1 MKNLKNIIASII
13 LVAISF
19 VSYTQTGTDTL
30 KYEFYLTDNT
40 ENVDTTFSVTNTV
53 TQVNKFSLSEDTLNL
68 GELNSNMYFSM
79 NDTIY
84 KHPEFGAKDI
94 LVSAYVTRIF
104 LYKKDIEYSPNF
116 YALSDVVSVI
126 VGDPT
131 IVEISSIESL
141 IPRLI
146 IDSLEHGVKYKNLI
160 FEISGNGN
168 KFVNV
173 AIDYT
178 VAEEEEEEGPSV
190 SIDTEVIEVSNTRVY
205 PNPVMNSLNIEFE
218 TINTDTEVEIYSTN
232 GQLMYKDVE
241 YRNFGINKVS
251 VDMSNYPTGMYIVR
265 LGNEVKK
272 VIKQ

>member
-13 LVAISF
+13 LVVISF
-19 VSYTQTGTDTL
+19 VSYTQDTL

-40 ENVDTTFSVTNTV
+40 DTVNTFEVTNTV
-53 TQVNKFSLSEDTLNL
+53 TQGKFSLSEYTMVL
-68 GELNSNMYFSM
+68 GKLDSTMNFTM

-84 KHPEFGAKDI
+84 KSGSVYINSPIIYE
-94 LVSAYVTRIF
+94 LF
-104 LYKKDIEYSPNF
+104 LLTNNSLDVDNYKNDLNF
-116 YALSDVVSVI
+116 I
-126 VGDPT
+126 VGEFYQGNDTT
-131 IVEISSIESL
+131 IEQIGNVEDFITTLMDTSKTYTHVVFSIGDTL
-141 IPRLI
+141 GGIA
-146 IDSLEHGVKYKNLI
+146 
-160 FEISGNGN
+160 
-168 KFVNV
+168 FVGF

-178 VAEEEEEEGPSV
+178 VDATS

-251 VDMSNYPTGMYIVR
+251 VDMSNYQSGMYIVR

>member
-13 LVAISF
+13 LVVISF
-19 VSYTQTGTDTL
+19 VSYTQTDTL
-30 KYEFYLTDNT
+30 KYEFYLTDNDT
-40 ENVDTTFSVTNTV
+40 VDITFPVTNTV
-53 TQVNKFSLSEDTLNL
+53 TQGDFSLSEDTLNL
-68 GELNSNMYFSM
+68 GELNSNMSFSM
-79 NDTIY
+79 DSTIS
-84 KHPEFGAKDI
+84 KHPQQGATHT
-94 LVSAYVTRIF
+94 LAGAYVTKIY
-104 LYKKDIEYSPNF
+104 LISGSIDNTT
-116 YALSDVVSVI
+116 I
-126 VGDPT
+126 VGYFGYINEYTSSPPS
-131 IVEISSIESL
+131 INSIELL
-141 IPRLI
+141 IPAL
-146 IDSLEHGVKYKNLI
+146 IDSLENDVEYKNLI
-160 FEISGNGN
+160 FEIKYPVGAGYEMVYTG
-168 KFVNV
+168 F

-178 VAEEEEEEGPSV
+178 VAAGEGTS

-251 VDMSNYPTGMYIVR
+251 VDMSNYQSGMYIVR